1 MFRAVVT
8 RAASRPVI
16 TVSTR
21 LSRTYLLRWNS
32 SQPPQAADAPLP
44 TLKPLTLEERKKAA
58 LEREDNLQRDWD
70 AKPILYEDLLPKTQ
84 SPSPVSQERIFL
96 YV

>member
-44 TLKPLTLEERKKAA
+44 TPKPLTLEERKKAA